1 MKESIFFNKQQLQ
14 IIRWYNYLYTLFF
27 EYWVWFFGFL
37 ISLLV
42 VSGLVIFPIF
52 SEVYGKET
60 GDTTR
65 IENQMRTSYMDQRS
79 VINSFSGFHVQM
91 LWGPVQ
97 SLTGGFSSQDNLIN
111 FSGLILPRT
120 VLIDQAKWN
129 TYAKPILNSTY
140 DKNLINSYFL
150 DIFVTPLQKTTLN
163 SKPYAGL
170 PVQWDIKQFFGLSC
184 LDTISAG
191 SFVCQHYV
199 NQFLKSFYVYDLAW
213 VGGNNAIN
221 DTFTVN
227 TQPIPDE
234 FFTIY
239 EKLKYNSDNQKRF
252 CSGILQYLQYG
263 GKNDNRFWEIFSD
276 CGSEEYATYT
286 ELRDFLTI
294 KESLALGYVDAKVS
308 SSKLLNEYKLFVMQ
322 QLLYKA
328 LLASE
333 DANSLLQSYL
343 SFLSDLLLKESN
355 RNWELINQFTRDFTY
370 WYNVSIIDPYLKD
383 EKSKIDKE
391 TRNTLTTRLF
401 SIHNGNKTLNFTGLA
416 KQTTLT
422 IDTTST
428 LWTPE
433 KSDSQNLEELFRANL
448 PSQFR
453 LTSLVNQEESQSL
466 IVKWLDKST
475 DIKLEAV
482 IKFDGTRLY
491 VEKVRIQGNNS
502 LESFVNALL
511 ERDHYVF
518 VKMLELIS
526 ENLTIAAQN
535 SALKLDLC
543 GELKQK
549 YQTGLRGCS
558 STKVQIEKWASEQT
572 SGTIYT
578 FLLEKGILT
587 RVEISDKELETKVL
601 KELDLTKVTKDS
613 VAPMIPV
620 IVNYEPKDE
629 ISGFGMKEQLLVNDK
644 FMKYFSK
651 APKKVEVSWGSVKIY
666 FQVEGIDFIWG
677 YDVVTSRLAP
687 ISLDF
692 GVARKPVIVQ
702 KMELILDDQHL
713 EELNAFLLGPVNYLK
728 KINPNL
734 VKRYFVDG
742 KLTLPKDKEEKE
754 K

>member
-42 VSGLVIFPIF
+42 VSGLVMFPIF

-129 TYAKPILNSTY
+129 TYAEPILSSTY

-170 PVQWDIKQFFGLSC
+170 PVQWGIKHFFGLSC

-213 VGGNNAIN
+213 VGGNNAMS

-239 EKLKYNSDNQKRF
+239 EKLKYNSNNQKRF

-370 WYNVSIIDPYLKD
+370 WYNVSIVDPYLKD

-401 SIHNGNKTLNFTGLA
+401 SIHNGNKTLNFIGLS
-416 KQTTLT
+416 KQSTLN

-433 KSDSQNLEELFRANL
+433 KSNSQNLEELFRANL
-448 PSQFR
+448 PGQFR
-453 LTSLVNQEESQSL
+453 LTSLVNQEETESL
-466 IVKWLDKST
+466 VVKGLDRDT
-475 DIKLEAV
+475 DVRLEAV
-482 IKFDGTRLY
+482 IKFDGVKLY
-491 VEKVRIQGNNS
+491 VEKISISGNKA

-518 VKMLELIS
+518 VKMLQLIS
-526 ENLTIAAQN
+526 DNLAIADQ
-535 SALKLDLC
+535 SSTLKLDLC
-543 GELKQK
+543 AELKQK
-549 YQTGLRGCS
+549 YPIGLLLCS
-558 STKVQIEKWASEQT
+558 DSKIQIEKGQTEQA

-578 FLLEKGILT
+578 FLLQKGSLIW
-587 RVEISDKELETKVL
+587 VEISDKILETKVL
-601 KELDLTKVTKDS
+601 QNLDIWKITKDTL
-613 VAPMIPV
+613 APMIPV

-651 APKKVEVSWGSVKIY
+651 APKKVEVSWGSVRIY
-666 FQVEGIDFIWG
+666 FEVEGINFIGG
-677 YDVVTSRLAP
+677 YDVVTNRLAP

-692 GVARKPVIVQ
+692 WAARKPIIIQ
-702 KMELILDDQHL
+702 KMELNLDDQHRDD
-713 EELNAFLLGPVNYLK
+713 LNAFLLNPINYVQ

-734 VKRYFVDG
+734 VKKYFVDG
-742 KLTLPKDKEEKE
+742 KLTLSQENK
-754 K
+754 

>member
-42 VSGLVIFPIF
+42 VSGLVMFPIF

-79 VINSFSGFHVQM
+79 VINSFSWFHVQM

-129 TYAKPILNSTY
+129 TYAEPILNSTY

-170 PVQWDIKQFFGLSC
+170 PVQWGIKQFFGLSC

-213 VGGNNAIN
+213 VGGNNAMN

-239 EKLKYNSDNQKRF
+239 EKLKYNSNNQKRF

-343 SFLSDLLLKESN
+343 SFLSDLLLREAN
-355 RNWELINQFTRDFTY
+355 RSSQLINQFARDFSY
-370 WYNVSIIDPYLKD
+370 WYNVSIVDPYLKD

-401 SIHNGNKTLNFTGLA
+401 SIHNGNKTLNFIGLA
-416 KQTTLT
+416 KQSTLN

-428 LWTPE
+428 LWTLE
-433 KSDSQNLEELFRANL
+433 KSHSQNLEELFRANL
-448 PSQFR
+448 PGQFR
-453 LTSLVNQEESQSL
+453 LTSLVNQEETESL
-466 IVKWLDKST
+466 VVKGLDRDT
-475 DIKLEAV
+475 DVRLEAV
-482 IKFDGTRLY
+482 IKFDGVKLY
-491 VEKVRIQGNNS
+491 VEKISISGNKA

-518 VKMLELIS
+518 VKMLQLIS
-526 ENLTIAAQN
+526 DNLAIADQN
-535 SALKLDLC
+535 STLKLDLC
-543 GELKQK
+543 SELKQK
-549 YQTGLRGCS
+549 YPTGLLLCS
-558 STKVQIEKWASEQT
+558 DSKIQIEKGQTEQA

-578 FLLEKGILT
+578 FLLQKGSLIW
-587 RVEISDKELETKVL
+587 VEISDKILETKVL
-601 KELDLTKVTKDS
+601 QNLDIWKITKDTL
-613 VAPMIPV
+613 APMIPV

-651 APKKVEVSWGSVKIY
+651 APKKVEVSWGSVRIY
-666 FQVEGIDFIWG
+666 FEVEGINFIGG
-677 YDVVTSRLAP
+677 YDVITNRLAP

-692 GVARKPVIVQ
+692 WAARKPIIIQ
-702 KMELILDDQHL
+702 KMKLNLDDQHRDD
-713 EELNAFLLGPVNYLK
+713 LNAFLLNPINYVQ

-734 VKRYFVDG
+734 VKKYFVDG
-742 KLTLPKDKEEKE
+742 KLTLSQENK
-754 K
+754 

>member
-27 EYWVWFFGFL
+27 DYWVWFFGFL

-42 VSGLVIFPIF
+42 VSGLVMFPIF

-129 TYAKPILNSTY
+129 TYAEPILNSTY

-163 SKPYAGL
+163 TKPYAGL

-213 VGGNNAIN
+213 AWGSGAMS

-234 FFTIY
+234 FFSIY
-239 EKLKYNSDNQKRF
+239 EKLKYNSNDQKRF

-370 WYNVSIIDPYLKD
+370 WYNVSIVDPYLKD

-433 KSDSQNLEELFRANL
+433 KSNSQNLEELFRANL

-453 LTSLVNQEESQSL
+453 LTSLVNHEETESL
-466 IVKWLDKST
+466 VVKGLDRDT
-475 DIKLEAV
+475 DVRLEAV
-482 IKFDGTRLY
+482 IKFDGVKLY
-491 VEKVRIQGNNS
+491 VEKISISGNKA

-518 VKMLELIS
+518 VKMLQLIS
-526 ENLTIAAQN
+526 DNLAIADQ
-535 SALKLDLC
+535 SSTLKLDLC
-543 GELKQK
+543 AELKQK
-549 YQTGLRGCS
+549 YPTGLLLCS
-558 STKVQIEKWASEQT
+558 DSKIQIEKGQTEQA

-578 FLLEKGILT
+578 FLLQKGSLIW
-587 RVEISDKELETKVL
+587 VEISDKILETKVL
-601 KELDLTKVTKDS
+601 QNLDIWKITKDTL
-613 VAPMIPV
+613 APMIPV

-651 APKKVEVSWGSVKIY
+651 APKKVEVSWGSVRIY
-666 FQVEGIDFIWG
+666 FEVEGINFIGG
-677 YDVVTSRLAP
+677 YDVVTNRLAP

-692 GVARKPVIVQ
+692 WAARKPIIIQ
-702 KMELILDDQHL
+702 KMELNLDDQHRDD
-713 EELNAFLLGPVNYLK
+713 LNAFLLNPINYVQ

-734 VKRYFVDG
+734 VKKYFVDG
-742 KLTLPKDKEEKE
+742 KLTLSQENK
-754 K
+754 

>member
-42 VSGLVIFPIF
+42 VSGLVMFPIF

-129 TYAKPILNSTY
+129 TYAEPILSSTY

-163 SKPYAGL
+163 TKSYAGL
-170 PVQWDIKQFFGLSC
+170 PVQWGIKQFFGLSC

-213 VGGNNAIN
+213 IGGNNATS

-343 SFLSDLLLKESN
+343 SFLSDLLLKEPN

-370 WYNVSIIDPYLKD
+370 WYNISIVDPYLKD

-433 KSDSQNLEELFRANL
+433 KSNSQNLEELFRANL

-453 LTSLVNQEESQSL
+453 LTSLTNQEETQSL
-466 IVKWLDKST
+466 VVKGLDRDT
-475 DIKLEAV
+475 DVRLEAV
-482 IKFDGTRLY
+482 IKFDGVKLY
-491 VEKVRIQGNNS
+491 VEKVSISGNKA

-518 VKMLELIS
+518 VKMLQLIS
-526 ENLTIAAQN
+526 DNLAIADQN
-535 SALKLDLC
+535 STLKLDLC
-543 GELKQK
+543 SELKQK
-549 YQTGLRGCS
+549 YPTGLLLCS
-558 STKVQIEKWASEQT
+558 DSKIQIEKGQTEQA

-578 FLLEKGILT
+578 FLLQKGSLIW
-587 RVEISDKELETKVL
+587 VEISDKILETKVL
-601 KELDLTKVTKDS
+601 QNLDIWKITKDTL
-613 VAPMIPV
+613 APMLPV

-651 APKKVEVSWGSVKIY
+651 APKKVEVSWGSVRIY
-666 FQVEGIDFIWG
+666 FEVEGINFIGG
-677 YDVVTSRLAP
+677 YDVVTNRLAP

-692 GVARKPVIVQ
+692 WAARKPIIIQ
-702 KMELILDDQHL
+702 KMELNLDDDHRD
-713 EELNAFLLGPVNYLK
+713 ELNAFLLNPINYVQ

-734 VKRYFVDG
+734 VKKYFVDG
-742 KLTLPKDKEEKE
+742 KLTLSQGNK
-754 K
+754 

>member
-42 VSGLVIFPIF
+42 VSGLVMFPIF

-129 TYAKPILNSTY
+129 TYAEPILNSTY

-163 SKPYAGL
+163 TKPYAGL

-213 VGGNNAIN
+213 AWGSGAMS

-234 FFTIY
+234 FFSIY
-239 EKLKYNSDNQKRF
+239 EKLKYNSNDQKRF

-370 WYNVSIIDPYLKD
+370 WYNVSIVDPYLKD

-453 LTSLVNQEESQSL
+453 LTSLTNQEETESL
-466 IVKWLDKST
+466 IVKGLDRDT
-475 DIKLEAV
+475 DVRLEAV
-482 IKFDGTRLY
+482 IKFDGVKLY
-491 VEKVRIQGNNS
+491 VEKVSISGNKA

-518 VKMLELIS
+518 VKMLQLIS
-526 ENLTIAAQN
+526 DNLAIADQN
-535 SALKLDLC
+535 STLKLDLC
-543 GELKQK
+543 AELKQK
-549 YQTGLRGCS
+549 YPTGLLLCS
-558 STKVQIEKWASEQT
+558 DSKIQIEKGQTEQA

-578 FLLEKGILT
+578 FLLQKGSLIW
-587 RVEISDKELETKVL
+587 VEISDKILETKVL
-601 KELDLTKVTKDS
+601 QNLDIWKITKDTL
-613 VAPMIPV
+613 APMIPV

-651 APKKVEVSWGSVKIY
+651 APKKVEVSWGSVRIY
-666 FQVEGIDFIWG
+666 FEVEGINFIGG
-677 YDVVTSRLAP
+677 YDVVTNRLAP

-692 GVARKPVIVQ
+692 WAARKPIIIQ
-702 KMELILDDQHL
+702 KMELNLDDQHRDD
-713 EELNAFLLGPVNYLK
+713 LNAFLLNPINYVQ

-734 VKRYFVDG
+734 VKKYFVDG
-742 KLTLPKDKEEKE
+742 KLTLSQENK
-754 K
+754 

>member
-27 EYWVWFFGFL
+27 ECWVWFFGFL

-42 VSGLVIFPIF
+42 VSGLVMFPIF

-129 TYAKPILNSTY
+129 TYAEPILNSTY

-163 SKPYAGL
+163 TKPYAGL

-213 VGGNNAIN
+213 AWGSGAMS

-239 EKLKYNSDNQKRF
+239 EKLKYNSNNQKRF

-370 WYNVSIIDPYLKD
+370 WYNVSIVDPYLKD

-433 KSDSQNLEELFRANL
+433 KSNSQNLEELFRANL

-453 LTSLVNQEESQSL
+453 LTSLTNQEETQSL
-466 IVKWLDKST
+466 IVKGLDRDT
-475 DIKLEAV
+475 DVRLEAV
-482 IKFDGTRLY
+482 IKFDGVKLY
-491 VEKVRIQGNNS
+491 VEKVSISGNKA

-518 VKMLELIS
+518 VKMLQLIS
-526 ENLTIAAQN
+526 DNLAIADQN
-535 SALKLDLC
+535 STLKLDLC
-543 GELKQK
+543 AELKQK
-549 YQTGLRGCS
+549 YPTGLLLCS
-558 STKVQIEKWASEQT
+558 DTKIQIEKGQTEQA

-578 FLLEKGILT
+578 FLLQKGSLIW
-587 RVEISDKELETKVL
+587 VEISDKILETKVL
-601 KELDLTKVTKDS
+601 QNLDIWKITKDTL
-613 VAPMIPV
+613 APMIPV

-651 APKKVEVSWGSVKIY
+651 APKKVEVSWGSVRIY
-666 FQVEGIDFIWG
+666 FEVEGINFIGG
-677 YDVVTSRLAP
+677 YDVVTNRLAP

-692 GVARKPVIVQ
+692 WAARKPIIIQ
-702 KMELILDDQHL
+702 KMELNLDDQHRDD
-713 EELNAFLLGPVNYLK
+713 LNAFLLNPINYVQ

-734 VKRYFVDG
+734 VKKYFVDG
-742 KLTLPKDKEEKE
+742 KLTLSQENK
-754 K
+754 

>member
-42 VSGLVIFPIF
+42 VSGLVMFPIF

-129 TYAKPILNSTY
+129 TYAEPILNSTY

-163 SKPYAGL
+163 TKPYAGL

-213 VGGNNAIN
+213 VGGNNALS

-234 FFTIY
+234 FFSIY
-239 EKLKYNSDNQKRF
+239 EKLKYNSNNQKRF

-370 WYNVSIIDPYLKD
+370 WYNVSIVDPYLKD

-416 KQTTLT
+416 KQSTLN

-433 KSDSQNLEELFRANL
+433 KSNSQNLEELFRANL

-453 LTSLVNQEESQSL
+453 LTSLTNQEETESL
-466 IVKWLDKST
+466 IVKGLDRDT
-475 DIKLEAV
+475 DVRLEAV
-482 IKFDGTRLY
+482 IKFDGVKLY
-491 VEKVRIQGNNS
+491 VEKVSISGNKA

-518 VKMLELIS
+518 VKMLQLIS
-526 ENLTIAAQN
+526 DNLAIADQN
-535 SALKLDLC
+535 STLKLDLC
-543 GELKQK
+543 AELKQK
-549 YQTGLRGCS
+549 YPTGLLLCS
-558 STKVQIEKWASEQT
+558 DTKIQIEKGQTEQA

-578 FLLEKGILT
+578 FLLQKGSLIW
-587 RVEISDKELETKVL
+587 VEISDKILETKVL
-601 KELDLTKVTKDS
+601 QNLDIWKITKDTL
-613 VAPMIPV
+613 APMIPV

-651 APKKVEVSWGSVKIY
+651 APKKVEVSWGSVRIY
-666 FQVEGIDFIWG
+666 FEVEGINFIGG
-677 YDVVTSRLAP
+677 YDVVTNRLAP

-692 GVARKPVIVQ
+692 WAARKSIIIQ
-702 KMELILDDQHL
+702 KMELNLDDQHRDD
-713 EELNAFLLGPVNYLK
+713 LNAFLLNPINYVQ

-734 VKRYFVDG
+734 VKKYFVDG
-742 KLTLPKDKEEKE
+742 KLTLSQENK
-754 K
+754 

>member
-1 MKESIFFNKQQLQ
+1 M
-14 IIRWYNYLYTLFF
+14 
-27 EYWVWFFGFL
+27 
-37 ISLLV
+37 
-42 VSGLVIFPIF
+42 FPIF
-52 SEVYGKET
+52 SDVYGKET

-79 VINSFSGFHVQM
+79 VINSFSWFHVQM

-129 TYAKPILNSTY
+129 TYAEPILSSTY

-170 PVQWDIKQFFGLSC
+170 PVQWHIKQFFGLSC

-213 VGGNNAIN
+213 AWGSGAMS

-234 FFTIY
+234 FFSIY
-239 EKLKYNSDNQKRF
+239 EKLKYNSNNQKRF

-263 GKNDNRFWEIFSD
+263 GNNDNRFWEIFSD

-370 WYNVSIIDPYLKD
+370 WYNVSIVDPYLKD

-433 KSDSQNLEELFRANL
+433 KSNSQNLEELFRANL

-453 LTSLVNQEESQSL
+453 LTSLTNQEETQSL
-466 IVKWLDKST
+466 VVKGLDRDT
-475 DIKLEAV
+475 DVRLEAV
-482 IKFDGTRLY
+482 IKFDGVKLY
-491 VEKVRIQGNNS
+491 VEKVSISANKA

-518 VKMLELIS
+518 VKMLQLIS
-526 ENLTIAAQN
+526 DNLAIADQN
-535 SALKLDLC
+535 STLKLDLC
-543 GELKQK
+543 AELKQK
-549 YQTGLRGCS
+549 YPTGLLLCS
-558 STKVQIEKWASEQT
+558 DSKIQIEKGQTEQA

-578 FLLEKGILT
+578 FLLQKGSLIW
-587 RVEISDKELETKVL
+587 VEISDKILETKVL
-601 KELDLTKVTKDS
+601 QNLDIWKITKDTL
-613 VAPMIPV
+613 APMIPV

-644 FMKYFSK
+644 FIKYFSK
-651 APKKVEVSWGSVKIY
+651 APKKVEVSWGSVRIY
-666 FQVEGIDFIWG
+666 FEVEGINFIGG
-677 YDVVTSRLAP
+677 YDVVTNRLAP

-692 GVARKPVIVQ
+692 WAARKPIIIQ
-702 KMELILDDQHL
+702 KMELNLDDQHRDD
-713 EELNAFLLGPVNYLK
+713 LNAFLLNPINYIQ

-734 VKRYFVDG
+734 VKKYFVDG
-742 KLTLPKDKEEKE
+742 KLTLSQDNK
-754 K
+754 

>member
-42 VSGLVIFPIF
+42 VSGLVMFPIF

-129 TYAKPILNSTY
+129 TYAEPILNSTY

-163 SKPYAGL
+163 SKPYAGF
-170 PVQWDIKQFFGLSC
+170 PVQWGIKQFFGLSC

-213 VGGNNAIN
+213 VGGNNAMS

-234 FFTIY
+234 FFSIY
-239 EKLKYNSDNQKRF
+239 EKLKYNSNNQKRF

-276 CGSEEYATYT
+276 CGSEEYSTYT
-286 ELRDFLTI
+286 EFRDFLTI

-343 SFLSDLLLKESN
+343 SFLSDLLLREAN
-355 RNWELINQFTRDFTY
+355 RSSQLINQFARDFSY
-370 WYNVSIIDPYLKD
+370 WYNVSIVDPYLKD

-401 SIHNGNKTLNFTGLA
+401 SIHNGNKTLNFIGLA
-416 KQTTLT
+416 KQSTLN

-428 LWTPE
+428 LWTLE
-433 KSDSQNLEELFRANL
+433 KSHSQNLEELFRANL
-448 PSQFR
+448 PGQFR
-453 LTSLVNQEESQSL
+453 LTSLVNQEETESL
-466 IVKWLDKST
+466 VVKGLDRDT
-475 DIKLEAV
+475 DVKLEAV
-482 IKFDGTRLY
+482 IKFDGVKLY
-491 VEKVRIQGNNS
+491 VEKVSISGNKA

-518 VKMLELIS
+518 VKMLQLIS
-526 ENLTIAAQN
+526 DNLAIADQ
-535 SALKLDLC
+535 SSTLKLDLC
-543 GELKQK
+543 AELKQK
-549 YQTGLRGCS
+549 YPTGLLLCS
-558 STKVQIEKWASEQT
+558 DTKIQIEKGQTEQA

-578 FLLEKGILT
+578 FLLQKGSLIW
-587 RVEISDKELETKVL
+587 VEISDKILETKVL
-601 KELDLTKVTKDS
+601 QNLDIWKITKDTL
-613 VAPMIPV
+613 APMIPV

-651 APKKVEVSWGSVKIY
+651 SPKKVEVSWGSVRIY
-666 FQVEGIDFIWG
+666 FEVEGINFIGG
-677 YDVVTSRLAP
+677 YDVITNRLAP

-692 GVARKPVIVQ
+692 WAARKPIIIQ
-702 KMELILDDQHL
+702 KMELNLDDEHRDD
-713 EELNAFLLGPVNYLK
+713 LNAFLLNPINYIQ

-734 VKRYFVDG
+734 VKKYFVDG
-742 KLTLPKDKEEKE
+742 KLTLSQENK
-754 K
+754 

>member
-42 VSGLVIFPIF
+42 VSGLVMFPIF

-79 VINSFSGFHVQM
+79 VINSFSWFHVQM

-129 TYAKPILNSTY
+129 TYAEPILSSTY

-163 SKPYAGL
+163 TKSYAGL

-213 VGGNNAIN
+213 VGGNNAMN

-355 RNWELINQFTRDFTY
+355 RNWELINQFARDFTY
-370 WYNVSIIDPYLKD
+370 WYNVSIVDPYLKD

-401 SIHNGNKTLNFTGLA
+401 SIHNGNKTLNFIGLS
-416 KQTTLT
+416 KQSTLN

-428 LWTPE
+428 LWTLE
-433 KSDSQNLEELFRANL
+433 KSHSQNLEELFRANL
-448 PSQFR
+448 PGQFR
-453 LTSLVNQEESQSL
+453 LTSLVNQEETESL
-466 IVKWLDKST
+466 VVKGLDRDT
-475 DIKLEAV
+475 DVRLEAV
-482 IKFDGTRLY
+482 IKFDGVKLY
-491 VEKVRIQGNNS
+491 VEKVSISGNKA

-518 VKMLELIS
+518 VKMLQLIS
-526 ENLTIAAQN
+526 DNLAIADQN
-535 SALKLDLC
+535 STLKLDLC
-543 GELKQK
+543 SELKQK
-549 YQTGLRGCS
+549 YPAGLLLCS
-558 STKVQIEKWASEQT
+558 DSKIQIEKGQTEQA

-578 FLLEKGILT
+578 FLLQKGSLIW
-587 RVEISDKELETKVL
+587 VEISDKILETKVL
-601 KELDLTKVTKDS
+601 QNLDIWKITKDTL
-613 VAPMIPV
+613 APMLPV

-651 APKKVEVSWGSVKIY
+651 APKKVEVSWGSVRIY
-666 FQVEGIDFIWG
+666 FEVEGINFIGG
-677 YDVVTSRLAP
+677 YDVVTNRLAP

-692 GVARKPVIVQ
+692 WAARKPIIIQ
-702 KMELILDDQHL
+702 KMELNLDDQHRDD
-713 EELNAFLLGPVNYLK
+713 LNAFLLNPINYVQ

-734 VKRYFVDG
+734 VKKYFVDG
-742 KLTLPKDKEEKE
+742 KLTLSQENK
-754 K
+754 

>member
-42 VSGLVIFPIF
+42 VSGLVMFPIF

-129 TYAKPILNSTY
+129 TYAEPILNSTY

-150 DIFVTPLQKTTLN
+150 DIFVTPLQKATLN
-163 SKPYAGL
+163 AKPYAGL

-213 VGGNNAIN
+213 VGGNNATS

-239 EKLKYNSDNQKRF
+239 EKLKYNSNNQKRF

-276 CGSEEYATYT
+276 CGSEEYAIYT

-370 WYNVSIIDPYLKD
+370 WYNVSIVDPYLKD

-433 KSDSQNLEELFRANL
+433 KSNSQNLEELFRANL

-453 LTSLVNQEESQSL
+453 LTSLTNQEETQSL
-466 IVKWLDKST
+466 VVKGLDRDT
-475 DIKLEAV
+475 DVRLEAV
-482 IKFDGTRLY
+482 IKFDGVKLY
-491 VEKVRIQGNNS
+491 VGKVSISGNKA

-518 VKMLELIS
+518 VKMLQLIS
-526 ENLTIAAQN
+526 DNLAIADQN
-535 SALKLDLC
+535 STLKLDLC
-543 GELKQK
+543 AELKQK
-549 YQTGLRGCS
+549 YPTGLLLCS
-558 STKVQIEKWASEQT
+558 DSKIQIEKGQTEQA

-578 FLLEKGILT
+578 FLLQKGSLIW
-587 RVEISDKELETKVL
+587 VEISDKILETKVL
-601 KELDLTKVTKDS
+601 QNLDIWKITKDTL
-613 VAPMIPV
+613 APMIPV

-651 APKKVEVSWGSVKIY
+651 APKKVEVSWGSVRIY
-666 FQVEGIDFIWG
+666 FEVEGINFIGG
-677 YDVVTSRLAP
+677 YDVMTNRLAP

-692 GVARKPVIVQ
+692 WAARKPIIIQ
-702 KMELILDDQHL
+702 KMELNLDDQHRDD
-713 EELNAFLLGPVNYLK
+713 LNAFLLNPINYIQ

-734 VKRYFVDG
+734 VKKYFVDG
-742 KLTLPKDKEEKE
+742 KLTLSQENK
-754 K
+754 

>member
-42 VSGLVIFPIF
+42 VSGLVMFPIF

-79 VINSFSGFHVQM
+79 VINSFSWFHVQM

-120 VLIDQAKWN
+120 VLIDQTKWN
-129 TYAKPILNSTY
+129 TYAEPILNSTY

-163 SKPYAGL
+163 TKPYAGL

-213 VGGNNAIN
+213 VGGNNATS

-239 EKLKYNSDNQKRF
+239 EKLKYNSNNQKRF

-370 WYNVSIIDPYLKD
+370 WYNVSIVDPYLKD

-453 LTSLVNQEESQSL
+453 LTSLTNQEETQSL
-466 IVKWLDKST
+466 VVRGLDRDT
-475 DIKLEAV
+475 DVRLEAV
-482 IKFDGTRLY
+482 IKFDGVKLY
-491 VEKVRIQGNNS
+491 VEKVSISGNKA

-518 VKMLELIS
+518 VKMLQLIS
-526 ENLTIAAQN
+526 DNLAIADQN
-535 SALKLDLC
+535 STLKLDLC
-543 GELKQK
+543 AELKQK
-549 YQTGLRGCS
+549 YPTGLLLCS
-558 STKVQIEKWASEQT
+558 DSKIQIEKGQTEQA

-578 FLLEKGILT
+578 FLLQKGSLIW
-587 RVEISDKELETKVL
+587 VEISDKILETKVL
-601 KELDLTKVTKDS
+601 QNLDIWKITKDTL
-613 VAPMIPV
+613 APMIPV

-651 APKKVEVSWGSVKIY
+651 APKKVEVSWGSVRIY
-666 FQVEGIDFIWG
+666 FEVEGINFIGG
-677 YDVVTSRLAP
+677 YDVVTNRLAP

-692 GVARKPVIVQ
+692 WAARKPIIIQ
-702 KMELILDDQHL
+702 KMELNLDDQHRD
-713 EELNAFLLGPVNYLK
+713 ELNAFLLNPINYVQ

-734 VKRYFVDG
+734 VKKYFVDG
-742 KLTLPKDKEEKE
+742 KLTLSQENK
-754 K
+754 

>member
-1 MKESIFFNKQQLQ
+1 M
-14 IIRWYNYLYTLFF
+14 
-27 EYWVWFFGFL
+27 
-37 ISLLV
+37 
-42 VSGLVIFPIF
+42 FPIF

-120 VLIDQAKWN
+120 VIIDQAKWN
-129 TYAKPILNSTY
+129 TYAEPILNSTY

-170 PVQWDIKQFFGLSC
+170 PVQWDIKHFFGLSC

-213 VGGNNAIN
+213 VGGNNAMS

-239 EKLKYNSDNQKRF
+239 EKLKYNSNNQKRF

-370 WYNVSIIDPYLKD
+370 WYNVSIVDPYLKD

-453 LTSLVNQEESQSL
+453 LTSLTNQEETESL
-466 IVKWLDKST
+466 IVKGLDRDT
-475 DIKLEAV
+475 DVRLEAV
-482 IKFDGTRLY
+482 IKFDGVKLY
-491 VEKVRIQGNNS
+491 VEKVSISGNKA
-502 LESFVNALL
+502 LESFINALL

-518 VKMLELIS
+518 VKMLQLIS
-526 ENLTIAAQN
+526 DNLAIADQ
-535 SALKLDLC
+535 SSTLKLDLC
-543 GELKQK
+543 AELKQK
-549 YQTGLRGCS
+549 YPTGLLLCS
-558 STKVQIEKWASEQT
+558 DSKIQIEKGQTEQA

-578 FLLEKGILT
+578 FLLQKGGLIW
-587 RVEISDKELETKVL
+587 VEISDKILETKVL
-601 KELDLTKVTKDS
+601 QNLDIWKITKDTL
-613 VAPMIPV
+613 APMIPV

-651 APKKVEVSWGSVKIY
+651 APKKVEVSWGSVRIY
-666 FQVEGIDFIWG
+666 FEVEGINFIGG
-677 YDVVTSRLAP
+677 YDVVTNRLAP

-692 GVARKPVIVQ
+692 WAARKPIIIQ
-702 KMELILDDQHL
+702 KMELNLDDEHRDD
-713 EELNAFLLGPVNYLK
+713 LNAFLLNPINYVQ

-734 VKRYFVDG
+734 VKKYFVDG
-742 KLTLPKDKEEKE
+742 KLTLSQENK
-754 K
+754 